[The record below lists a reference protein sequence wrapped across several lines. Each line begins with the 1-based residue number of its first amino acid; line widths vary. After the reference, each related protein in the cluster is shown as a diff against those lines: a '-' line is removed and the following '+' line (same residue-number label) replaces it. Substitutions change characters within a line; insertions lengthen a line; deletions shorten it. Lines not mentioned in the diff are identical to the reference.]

1 MHALVTKVQI
11 ERDDEED
18 RRNLTE
24 NVAPNVAKTPGFVA
38 GYWLEA
44 ADDGEAISV
53 VLFESEE
60 TATAGAEMAK
70 QFFASDQAP
79 HAVRLKSAEIRG
91 VAANS

>member
-1 MHALVTKVQI
+1 MHALVTKVHV
-11 ERDDEED
+11 ERDDAED

-24 NVAPNVAKTPGFVA
+24 NVAPMVAKSPGFVA

-44 ADDGEAISV
+44 EENGESLSV
-53 VLFESEE
+53 VFFDSE
-60 TATAGAEMAK
+60 AAAKAGAEMAK

-79 HAVRLKSAEIRG
+79 RAVRLKSAEVRG

>member
-1 MHALVTKVQI
+1 MHALVTKVNI

-24 NVAPNVAKTPGFVA
+24 SVAPNVARSPGFVA

-44 ADDGEAISV
+44 GDDGEAISV
-53 VLFESEE
+53 VFFDSEP
-60 TATAGAEMAK
+60 AAKAGAEMAQ
-70 QFFASDQAP
+70 QFFASDRAP
-79 HAVRLKSAEIRG
+79 RAVRLKSAEVRG

>member
-1 MHALVTKVQI
+1 MHALVTTVNI

-24 NVAPNVAKTPGFVA
+24 NVAPLVAKSPGFVA

-44 ADDGEAISV
+44 DDDGEAISV
-53 VLFESEE
+53 VFFDSEA
-60 TATAGAEMAK
+60 TAKAGAEMAQ
-70 QFFASDQAP
+70 QFFASDHAP
-79 HAVRLKSAEIRG
+79 HAVRLKSAEVRG

>member
-1 MHALVTKVQI
+1 MHALVTKVNI
-11 ERDDEED
+11 ERDDPED

-24 NVAPNVAKTPGFVA
+24 SVAPMVAKSPGFVA

-44 ADDGEAISV
+44 DDDGEAISV
-53 VLFESEE
+53 VFFDSE
-60 TATAGAEMAK
+60 AAAKAGAEMAQ

-79 HAVRLKSAEIRG
+79 RAVRLKSAAVRG

>member
-24 NVAPNVAKTPGFVA
+24 NVAPNVAKSPGFVA

-44 ADDGEAISV
+44 GDDGEAISMV
-53 VLFESEE
+53 FFDSE
-60 TATAGAEMAK
+60 AAAKAGAEMAQ

-79 HAVRLKSAEIRG
+79 RAVRLKSAEVRG